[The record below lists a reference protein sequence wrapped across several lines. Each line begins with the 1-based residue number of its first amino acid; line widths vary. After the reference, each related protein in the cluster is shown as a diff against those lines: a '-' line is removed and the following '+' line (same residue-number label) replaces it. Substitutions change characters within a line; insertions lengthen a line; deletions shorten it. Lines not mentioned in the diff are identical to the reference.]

1 MAEKGRP
8 FSSELRS
15 SFRGIIAL
23 MTGDRNAAGYF
34 DFSPAGVAGSFV
46 PVLMVAGFEMLE
58 QMLLGAGAPGD
69 ITQSAVQTGIVYAT
83 FIGATSLLL
92 AAIGRRDAFP
102 PFIVTYNW
110 ANAVLT
116 LAVGI
121 LMLISFVVAMTVAFV
136 GTLIMI
142 INIGRLVMTLKPSQV
157 VMLMLTQIIG
167 GAFSLLLLSALY
179 PLPTP

>member
-15 SFRGIIAL
+15 AFRGIFAL

-46 PVLMVAGFEMLE
+46 PVLVVAGFEMLE
-58 QMLLGAGAPGD
+58 QLVLGASAPGD
-69 ITQSAVQTGIVYAT
+69 ITQSAIQTGLIYAT
-83 FIGATSLLL
+83 FIGATALLL
-92 AAIGRRDAFP
+92 AAIGRRDAFR

-116 LAVGI
+116 LLVGI
-121 LMLISFVVAMTVAFV
+121 LMMFGVVIAMTVAFV
-136 GTLIMI
+136 GTLVMI
-142 INIGRLVMTLKPSQV
+142 INIGRLIMTLKPSQV

-167 GAFSLLLLSALY
+167 GALSLLLLSALY